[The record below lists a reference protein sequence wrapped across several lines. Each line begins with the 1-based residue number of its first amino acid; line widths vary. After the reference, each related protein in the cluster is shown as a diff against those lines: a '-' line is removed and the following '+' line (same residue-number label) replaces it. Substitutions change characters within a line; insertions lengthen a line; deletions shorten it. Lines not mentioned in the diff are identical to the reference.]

1 MLSEILILLSSSSP
15 DRSSMQGEPLGLQ
28 VIRYLNAHLTDEIS
42 LDGLARRFFVSK
54 FYLCRSFREHNGV
67 SVLHYLTEK
76 RVVLAKLLLEQGET
90 AVSAASKAGF
100 GDYSSF
106 YRAYRKVLGVS
117 PKENKVRA
125 RESAEQGEREDGTAS
140 DAKESL

>member
-1 MLSEILILLSSSSP
+1 M
-15 DRSSMQGEPLGLQ
+15 
-28 VIRYLNAHLTDEIS
+28 
-42 LDGLARRFFVSK
+42 
-54 FYLCRSFREHNGV
+54 
-67 SVLHYLTEK
+67 
-76 RVVLAKLLLEQGET
+76 EQGET
-90 AVSAASKAGF
+90 AVSAAAKAGF

-140 DAKESL
+140 DAKEIL